1 MAIRLTE
8 TQLTELLN
16 NSNINNKVKKQ
27 LKEATQTTTQE
38 ISVITPQEKKYVFVI
53 EECPSFI
60 LMGVLLIGLIIL
72 ILRFL

>member
-27 LKEATQTTTQE
+27 LEDATQTTTQE
-38 ISVITPQEKKYVFVI
+38 TSIITPQEKRYVFVI
-53 EECPSFI
+53 EEYSPSI
-60 LMGVLLIGLIIL
+60 LIGILLIGLIIF
-72 ILRFL
+72 ILLFL